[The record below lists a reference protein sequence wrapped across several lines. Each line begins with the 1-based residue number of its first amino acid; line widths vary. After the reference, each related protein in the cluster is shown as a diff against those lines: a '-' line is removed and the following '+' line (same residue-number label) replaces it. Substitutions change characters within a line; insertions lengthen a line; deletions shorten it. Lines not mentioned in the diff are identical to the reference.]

1 MRSKSFTLKSLTD
14 YCKSIDQKKPSDSFS
29 LPKVQNKV
37 QIGRLRRKESKIE
50 INRNLSLNQIK
61 PLAKLKPEPITQKQP
76 DKTEIKDSSNPP
88 LASRLNV
95 SNDFFFDKIL
105 MKKKEQ
111 NHFPQH
117 PIVKGCKRNLKKVNS
132 DFGQVKNDRKSILNN
147 TMEVFGKSKSIKG
160 QCMDPI
166 HISRKNINDYFDNI
180 IKEFGLDEVQLDE
193 KEEINIFDLYLQN
206 EL

>member
-1 MRSKSFTLKSLTD
+1 MHSKSFTLKNLRD
-14 YCKSIDQKKPSDSFS
+14 YYKSSDPNKSSDSFS
-29 LPKVQNKV
+29 LPKLPNNI

-61 PLAKLKPEPITQKQP
+61 PPVKLIPKPIAPKQSN
-76 DKTEIKDSSNPP
+76 KVGIKDNLNPP

-95 SNDFFFDKIL
+95 SNNFFFDKIL

-111 NHFPQH
+111 H
-117 PIVKGCKRNLKKVNS
+117 VSGEGRKRNIKKVGEC
-132 DFGQVKNDRKSILNN
+132 FGQVKNERKSILNN
-147 TMEVFGKSKSIKG
+147 TVEVFGKSKSINN

-166 HISRKNINDYFDNI
+166 HISRKNINEYFDNI
-180 IKEFGLDEVQLDE
+180 IKEFGLDEVQLDGN
-193 KEEINIFDLYLQN
+193 EEINIFDLYLQN